1 MTSERWIALSR
12 SSQRRREYP
21 TLQAKHSG
29 LKVVLKG
36 ILKHWNIIIE
46 ITATA
51 VSKGSPYNV
60 HTKFK
65 KHGEESL
72 ICTLIDELSS
82 PEAAVLHQ
90 LKDD

>member
-46 ITATA
+46 ITAGGGGKDQ
-51 VSKGSPYNV
+51 KG
-60 HTKFK
+60 F
-65 KHGEESL
+65 
-72 ICTLIDELSS
+72 ISS
-82 PEAAVLHQ
+82 Y
-90 LKDD
+90 